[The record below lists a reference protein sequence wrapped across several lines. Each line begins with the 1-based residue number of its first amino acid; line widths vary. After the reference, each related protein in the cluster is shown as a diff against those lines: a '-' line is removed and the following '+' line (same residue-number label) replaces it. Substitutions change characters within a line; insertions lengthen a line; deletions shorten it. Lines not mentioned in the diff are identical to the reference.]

1 MRSINLE
8 LIFNVVGF
16 MNYFFDI
23 KCTIKDRYTHILSYP
38 IYTEIKDADLVEAKC
53 KLPVYE
59 YHHSSDMFKLVTN
72 GEMFK
77 ANEIFGGIIVV
88 KGLKYFDCILKK
100 LPRLPD
106 LYILCITNWRDYGS
120 RRIFS
125 KDCLETCLLKDKK
138 EIRRNN
144 KYFMSVTSVI
154 EESDTVYNVIERSVS
169 QEDIATKEAIVNLLH
184 FVLGND
190 VKPIRNG
197 VYNFYIHF
205 RYFRDRLCG
214 SDRSLLL
221 CLDWKR
227 KLELYKLFYEYE
239 KVATLDS
246 LSPVYTWFRNF
257 NMNKI
262 HLGSFEEYLMWVEY
276 NRIARIRGKT
286 GTPDAVWESN
296 DVGEIDYEV
305 YGNFFVIQ
313 FNGYYFALEHVDTTT
328 SHDMHLYPTRIIE
341 GGMLIVLHDTNFV
354 YFIKSYEEGSVEL
367 VHGKDESIYNGENVF
382 CSKDMRKLRKQMLF
396 A

>member
-1 MRSINLE
+1 MRNINLE

-16 MNYFFDI
+16 TNYFYDI

-38 IYTEIKDADLVEAKC
+38 IYTEIKDADLVEVKC

-77 ANEIFGGIIVV
+77 SCEIFGGIVVV
-88 KGLKYFDCILKK
+88 KGLRYFDCILKK

-154 EESDTVYNVIERSVS
+154 DESDIVYNALERSVQ
-169 QEDIATKEAIVNLLH
+169 QEDIATKEALINIIYFILGSDIH
-184 FVLGND
+184 FV
-190 VKPIRNG
+190 RNG
-197 VYNFYIHF
+197 VYNFYVHL
-205 RYFRDRLCG
+205 RYFRQRLC
-214 SDRSLLL
+214 DNERSQLLGL
-221 CLDWKR
+221 EWKR
-227 KLELYKLFYEYE
+227 KLEIYKLFYEYE
-239 KVATLDS
+239 KVTTLES
-246 LSPVYTWFRNF
+246 LAPAYKWLRNF
-257 NMNKI
+257 NGNKI
-262 HLGSFEEYLMWVEY
+262 HLGSFDEYLMWVEY
-276 NRIARIRGKT
+276 KRRPPT
-286 GTPDAVWESN
+286 YYED
-296 DVGEIDYEV
+296 DVLDYES

-313 FNGYYFALEHVDTTT
+313 FNGYYFALEHGDTITKC
-328 SHDMHLYPTRIIE
+328 DIILYQTRIFRGGIIIVLNCGDRSAEYLIYFIRSYDE
-341 GGMLIVLHDTNFV
+341 GG
-354 YFIKSYEEGSVEL
+354 VEL
-367 VHGKDESIYNGENVF
+367 VHGNGAGIYNGENVF